1 MSQRRGHDATWT
13 TVAGFVVGGGV
24 LAALQILQQVV
35 GVWDAREVVIVL
47 ISVAVA
53 LAAAAAT
60 KWRAR
65 TQRGKRLAQELRA
78 WPLPGIDEADSEL
91 LGVYPQRRGGQASDA
106 YVERDQDAD
115 IEQAIAESPLVLVYG
130 PPRSG
135 KTCTARHATQK
146 ALDDAP
152 VIVPSGPEALEALL
166 DPDLRLDA
174 GESGIVLWL
183 DGLERFADALDA
195 RMLEALLG
203 IADRVT
209 IVATIRTEEW
219 DALLEASGQAGEAA
233 KAIASRARAFEVAD
247 DPGIGR
253 ERSTTGKEGDPPAP
267 PSAPDDSELRGEES
281 AWQDRWLVTP
291 AAACAATLAALGLV
305 ILTGGFEK
313 QPPPSV
319 SEQVGD
325 IKQAATRGDP
335 DAAANDRY
343 TVIDPA
349 VDLHGD
355 DEENSRVFVFEE
367 HRNLDAFISDVFG
380 GSPDRPA
387 SDELVVY
394 DLEDGLLE
402 ERFRFQPDGS
412 GTEAARF
419 LVTEIGDRTSVGDID
434 RDGADEFVGGF
445 GLPGEASEAM
455 VPFALDWNN
464 AKGRYRMVSLLR
476 EPPAVSAR
484 TKVPELSAQRSAYTR
499 PITFRDSDSGIR
511 LRGYRVQAFYVDAD
525 PALRLVTGHL
535 VELPNDRHDGV
546 LVLQAYQ
553 FRTGAPRLEP
563 CQISE
568 REILATVPN
577 AGTRSAALAA
587 TWEEV
592 SRGRN
597 CDSS

>member
-78 WPLPGIDEADSEL
+78 WPLPGIDEAEPEL
-91 LGVYPQRRGGQASDA
+91 LGVFPQRRGGQASDT
-106 YVERDQDAD
+106 YVERDQDAE

-174 GESGIVLWL
+174 GESGVILWL

-233 KAIASRARAFEVAD
+233 KAIASRARAFEV
-247 DPGIGR
+247 P
-253 ERSTTGKEGDPPAP
+253 
-267 PSAPDDSELRGEES
+267 
-281 AWQDRWLVTP
+281 
-291 AAACAATLAALGLV
+291 
-305 ILTGGFEK
+305 
-313 QPPPSV
+313 
-319 SEQVGD
+319 
-325 IKQAATRGDP
+325 
-335 DAAANDRY
+335 
-343 TVIDPA
+343 
-349 VDLHGD
+349 
-355 DEENSRVFVFEE
+355 
-367 HRNLDAFISDVFG
+367 
-380 GSPDRPA
+380 
-387 SDELVVY
+387 
-394 DLEDGLLE
+394 
-402 ERFRFQPDGS
+402 
-412 GTEAARF
+412 
-419 LVTEIGDRTSVGDID
+419 
-434 RDGADEFVGGF
+434 
-445 GLPGEASEAM
+445 
-455 VPFALDWNN
+455 
-464 AKGRYRMVSLLR
+464 
-476 EPPAVSAR
+476 
-484 TKVPELSAQRSAYTR
+484 
-499 PITFRDSDSGIR
+499 
-511 LRGYRVQAFYVDAD
+511 
-525 PALRLVTGHL
+525 
-535 VELPNDRHDGV
+535 
-546 LVLQAYQ
+546 
-553 FRTGAPRLEP
+553 
-563 CQISE
+563 
-568 REILATVPN
+568 
-577 AGTRSAALAA
+577 
-587 TWEEV
+587 
-592 SRGRN
+592 
-597 CDSS
+597 